1 MSALV
6 NRIKPLA
13 TPRMLLVVA
22 ALVLAWCALWEAFS
36 IANVLSG
43 VVVAVIALVIAGPS
57 TAGRTVHI
65 GALFQLVWLVLV
77 DLVRSTAQVVWEI
90 LTPADYTDEIIIG
103 IDTKADS
110 SAHLLL
116 LTVSITLTPGTAI
129 VDIDTDTGRLYLHLL
144 HAGAAPQV
152 TKHVEQLAEL
162 ACRAFPAADP
172 TSGPTSGPTTGPA
185 TGLTT
190 GPATGLTSGPAFE
203 REDTVT

>member
-1 MSALV
+1 MSALI

-13 TPRMLLVVA
+13 TPRMLLAIAV
-22 ALVLAWCALWEAFS
+22 LVIAWCGLWEAFS

-43 VVVAVIALVIAGPS
+43 IIVAVIALVIAGASP
-57 TAGRTVHI
+57 AGRTVHF

-103 IDTKADS
+103 IDTRADS

-129 VDIDTDTGRLYLHLL
+129 VDIDVDTGRLYLHLL
-144 HAGAAPQV
+144 HADAAPQV
-152 TKHVEQLAEL
+152 TKHVERLAEL
-162 ACRAFPAADP
+162 ACRAFPTADLGTGSTSDP
-172 TSGPTSGPTTGPA
+172 AVDLAVDLASDPIAVPNSGPLVEG
-185 TGLTT
+185 
-190 GPATGLTSGPAFE
+190 
-203 REDTVT
+203 EDTAT

>member
-13 TPRMLLVVA
+13 TPRMLLVIAV
-22 ALVLAWCALWEAFS
+22 LVIAWCGLWEAFS

-43 VVVAVIALVIAGPS
+43 VIVAVIALVIAGASP
-57 TAGRTVHI
+57 AGRTVHF

-90 LTPADYTDEIIIG
+90 LTPVDYTDEIIIG
-103 IDTKADS
+103 IDTSADS

-129 VDIDTDTGRLYLHLL
+129 VDIDVDTGRLYLHLL
-144 HAGAAPQV
+144 HADAAPQV
-152 TKHVEQLAEL
+152 TKHVERLAEL
-162 ACRAFPAADP
+162 ACRAFPTADLGTDP
-172 TSGPTSGPTTGPA
+172 ATDSATDSATDAIAVPNSGP
-185 TGLTT
+185 L
-190 GPATGLTSGPAFE
+190 LE
-203 REDTVT
+203 REDTAT